1 MMWLSEIAV
10 TRYFLLTVDSK
21 RPLTEVVMK
30 PRLIYSAGFS
40 AECFGDP
47 T

>member
-1 MMWLSEIAV
+1 MWLSEIAV
-10 TRYFLLTVDSK
+10 TRKIFLLTVGSK